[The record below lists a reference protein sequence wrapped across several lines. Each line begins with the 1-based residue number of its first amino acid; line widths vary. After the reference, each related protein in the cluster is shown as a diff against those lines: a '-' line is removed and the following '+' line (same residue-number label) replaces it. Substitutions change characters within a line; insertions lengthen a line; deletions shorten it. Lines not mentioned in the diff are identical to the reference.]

1 MIYVLYSFERGSELE
16 YKLFRCYVIA
26 LPQGGNN
33 SIHFDILL
41 STLSMTFFAW
51 ARYLNESKT
60 ADTRLLTLHKA
71 RLQHC
76 LQEEHSL
83 Q

>member
-16 YKLFRCYVIA
+16 YNLFHCYVIA

-51 ARYLNESKT
+51 ARYLN
-60 ADTRLLTLHKA
+60 
-71 RLQHC
+71 
-76 LQEEHSL
+76 
-83 Q
+83 